1 MARYSKEE
9 RVERIIGLLN
19 NKGSLFISDLVGYF
33 SVSHMT
39 IRRDIDA
46 LQKKGRVKMV
56 FGGRIT
62 NSFIDKSPEYT
73 NKAQSNM
80 EAKNSIAVAA
90 SKLLMPDT
98 RIFMD
103 GGTTVK
109 ALAYLIDIPLTAIT
123 NDITT
128 ACILNDNPQVKTIL
142 CPGEI
147 SKESRTAYSTET
159 LRFLADCYSDIA
171 FIGADGFSE
180 QYGAMT
186 TTQSKADCKWMAA
199 NRAEKSVLLVDSS
212 KENVFCPYKIAD
224 MEYFSDVL
232 TDNK

>member
-9 RVERIIGLLN
+9 RIERIITLLDHQGAVSIN
-19 NKGSLFISDLVGYF
+19 DLVEYF

-39 IRRDIDA
+39 IRRDIDM
-46 LQKKGRVKMV
+46 LQNKGWVKVV
-56 FGGRIT
+56 FGGQIIK
-62 NSFIDKSPEYT
+62 NFIEKSPEYKD
-73 NKAQSNM
+73 KASSNI
-80 EAKNSIAVAA
+80 EAKNKIAVEAY
-90 SKLLMPDT
+90 KLLLPNM

-109 ALAYLIDIPLTAIT
+109 ALAYLIDMPLTAIT
-123 NDITT
+123 NDIST
-128 ACILNDNPQVKTIL
+128 AYILNENAQIKTII

-171 FIGADGFSE
+171 FIGADGFSDK
-180 QYGAMT
+180 YGVMT
-186 TTQSKADCKWMAA
+186 TTQAKADCKWMAA
-199 NRAEKSVLLVDSS
+199 SRAEKSVLLVDGS
-212 KENVFCPYKIAD
+212 KENVFCPYKIAE

-232 TDNK
+232 TENG